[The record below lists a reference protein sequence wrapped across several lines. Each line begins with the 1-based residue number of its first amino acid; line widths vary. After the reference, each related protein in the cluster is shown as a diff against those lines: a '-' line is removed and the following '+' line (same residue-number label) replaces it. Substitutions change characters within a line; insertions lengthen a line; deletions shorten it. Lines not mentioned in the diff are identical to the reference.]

1 MDSDMRRHWGH
12 RDERYDNRYA
22 DDSDEEENKELQRGP
37 LLTITEESSQEFSNH
52 SRVVDTEYEEDD
64 KEKVDDVKGDE
75 HQQRSSNNQ
84 KKVEDDDVIVSDH
97 EEEGPDNDF
106 QSIPVPLHSA
116 FGLQAEDLMLNNS
129 MASPTGGKYRTVSV
143 FGGVFGMLPDPV
155 DSDNLSLSSASD
167 GFSSDEDYS
176 PPKRSPKR
184 SMQSRA
190 AATPPSISPI
200 HQTTPPSNK
209 AAAAAPRVVSP
220 PSTAST
226 PPTAIAPKQDLSPD
240 RAKTKTYTAVD
251 ATAATTSKTNTP
263 PKSASEAKLISD
275 NSMARALKAF
285 DQTESL
291 LSRILGELESAP
303 FYAVAPQVMEDA
315 ITTLQISKQTLESAL
330 CLEDVVL
337 SC

>member
-1 MDSDMRRHWGH
+1 MRRHWGH
-12 RDERYDNRYA
+12 RDDRYDNRYA

-52 SRVVDTEYEEDD
+52 SRVIDTEYEEDD
-64 KEKVDDVKGDE
+64 KEKVDDLKGDE
-75 HQQRSSNNQ
+75 HQQRSPNNH
-84 KKVEDDDVIVSDH
+84 KKMEDDDVVVSDH
-97 EEEGPDNDF
+97 EEEEEGPDNDF

-184 SMQSRA
+184 NMQSRA

-209 AAAAAPRVVSP
+209 ATAPRVVSP
-220 PSTAST
+220 PLTASP
-226 PPTAIAPKQDLSPD
+226 PPTATEPKKDLSLNVT
-240 RAKTKTYTAVD
+240 KTKAEAAAD
-251 ATAATTSKTNTP
+251 ATAATTPKPNTP
-263 PKSASEAKLISD
+263 THSASEAKLISD

-291 LSRILGELESAP
+291 LSRVLGELESAP